1 MSRPNYFSNIHKA
14 VRAGLF
20 EVSLQVARADFGDW
34 EAAAE
39 AGRNVVEL
47 MDFLDEHAGH
57 EQRFVFPELASFAP
71 TLAAELEAEH
81 VELEERQSEIRILA
95 HQVHGSS
102 SKDREKAG
110 RLLARSLTLLIAD
123 QLRHLDREETEANAA
138 AWANH
143 TDVELARI
151 QARVQA
157 AMLPETRDRF
167 ARRMLLALNVG
178 EQAELLSGAR
188 RLLPAS
194 AFSALVAQAREIL
207 GPERW
212 AVLAGRVGID
222 SAAA

>member
-1 MSRPNYFSNIHKA
+1 MSRPNYFNNIHKA
-14 VRAGLF
+14 LRAGLF
-20 EVSLQVARADFGDW
+20 EVSLQVARADFGDL

-157 AMLPETRDRF
+157 AMLPEARDRF

-178 EQAELLSGAR
+178 EQAELLSGAASCC
-188 RLLPAS
+188 LLLRS
-194 AFSALVAQAREIL
+194 A
-207 GPERW
+207 RW
-212 AVLAGRVGID
+212 
-222 SAAA
+222 